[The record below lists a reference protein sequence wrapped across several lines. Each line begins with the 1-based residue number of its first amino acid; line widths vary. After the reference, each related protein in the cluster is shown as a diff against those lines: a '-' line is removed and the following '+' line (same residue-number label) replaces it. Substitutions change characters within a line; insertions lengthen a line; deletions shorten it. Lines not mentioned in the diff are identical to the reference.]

1 MRFSGHHLLAW
12 LTSLMKSIS
21 NTPPT
26 QSIAADASSLRIA
39 EQQDEELVSVAF
51 GWNTMSGTQKARV
64 CKPKSTQKR
73 FDLLPWKL
81 YCDGPKWQ
89 S

>member
-51 GWNTMSGTQKARV
+51 G
-64 CKPKSTQKR
+64 
-73 FDLLPWKL
+73 
-81 YCDGPKWQ
+81 
-89 S
+89 